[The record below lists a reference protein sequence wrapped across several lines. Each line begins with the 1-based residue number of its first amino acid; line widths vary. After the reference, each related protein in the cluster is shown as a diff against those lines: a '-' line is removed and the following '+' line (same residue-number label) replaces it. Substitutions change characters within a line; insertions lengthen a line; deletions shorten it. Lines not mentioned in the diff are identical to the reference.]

1 MIVRIVFLGAVLRS
15 VCRCVRAAIL
25 YYDYGR
31 RAMIIDITESW
42 TPTSE
47 NINALPEPV
56 RRYIHDIESSMDF
69 AGIADLMRESFR
81 LRQENTALHRE
92 CERLATLS
100 RRV

>member
-1 MIVRIVFLGAVLRS
+1 MIV
-15 VCRCVRAAIL
+15 
-25 YYDYGR
+25 
-31 RAMIIDITESW
+31 DITESW
-42 TPTSE
+42 TPTPE

-56 RRYIHDIESSMDF
+56 RRYIHEIESSMDF
-69 AGIADLMRESFR
+69 AGIANLTRESFR